1 MTGSIA
7 EQAMT
12 IHQEFRLPTMAV
24 GEVQHQR
31 NKSKLPTHP
40 LPPRLRP
47 PQFGLRSLLL
57 LVTACAVIF
66 AASQWLPPIWVG
78 ALVLLVLSIFAHVA
92 GNAIGTRLR
101 EIGSRKDNRA
111 YELQPSARAEPRFA
125 PATRLGQRQ
134 HLGWPV
140 VIATF
145 SGILLGGIG
154 GGLWT
159 ILTATGQ
166 VPIAAVGL
174 GVIAFAALGGILAFA
189 TVGFTQVLL
198 GAIWQAM
205 RQSSKDSSQSFR

>member
-1 MTGSIA
+1 M
-7 EQAMT
+7 
-12 IHQEFRLPTMAV
+12 
-24 GEVQHQR
+24 
-31 NKSKLPTHP
+31 
-40 LPPRLRP
+40 
-47 PQFGLRSLLL
+47 RSLLL
-57 LVTACAVIF
+57 LVTACGVIF
-66 AASQWLPPIWVG
+66 AASHWLPPIWVA
-78 ALVLLVLSIFAHVA
+78 ALVLLAFSIFAHVA

-111 YELQPSARAEPRFA
+111 YELQPAARGEPRFA

-134 HLGWPV
+134 HLGWPI

-145 SGILLGGIG
+145 SGIILGGIG

-159 ILTATGQ
+159 FLTASREM
-166 VPIAAVGL
+166 PIAAIGL

-205 RQSSKDSSQSFR
+205 RQSGKDSPTSFH